1 MKHIVTYSIVFAA
14 SMALSGVGGF
24 LLTPAKD
31 APKQPNNA
39 VETPSTTTTSS
50 STVDDTSID
59 DEPTFIPIELT
70 PVDYLIDGLL
80 NMKSLKA
87 NGNIDIIYTDYNVS
101 LTDFDLYLT
110 LETFSDIAVNLNTN
124 LKYHEGYTPLNVS
137 FLDDTIYC
145 SVLGNDIK
153 LQTSDFSDIG
163 DILNSFGIEMQTP
176 AIFEGVSLDSIMEEM
191 KTMQYSPLVE
201 GGYEFTV
208 CLFGLNIYLTCDNDY
223 SLTSLDVSGELEG
236 INLNVSLNTVIKN
249 EIIDYVISPE
259 TEDRIYQPFNS
270 FFPFIR
276 SIGELANQTQF
287 GISLTGTVQNINKE
301 DALTIDGDLQFDL
314 NNNSGEGK
322 LSIVDRSD
330 KTYVTETDEVYP
342 THNIEINV
350 DNEDMKFKYNEGM
363 YGKFTI
369 TTLQDLITLISSF
382 LESDNP
388 IMLLLQNRLIIPDL
402 SSSIISRIMNGE
414 FELLFNDYI
423 KKLYADESI
432 IDIIISKDLLGI
444 DGDLELVIGLDE
456 TQNLKYINIPNFT
469 LGEQVI
475 NFEATLV
482 SYNNEY
488 QKLPAETEVRYFDFS
503 EIQILLALGL
513 DTAEISY
520 FHLVG
525 ELNLPMKL
533 LSIFDLSNICKD
545 IGLEIEIFNDMSDL
559 STRVNAKLTNIPAIK
574 GVNTSLF
581 SGEQGKTLEVYYDN
595 EFIYFNRIE
604 HFKKQDKSY
613 TCKVGT
619 DEIMEN
625 NNIIRYLLGFGLG
638 LSDSIMKQL
647 MSTFTTSTPR
657 TSPLDLS
664 NIFNDYVYNVDAEVT
679 DWNNETRTYKRNW
692 YLDINVGYLANN
704 ADLKSLV
711 VSIYGDNVSGLEGE
725 YLQFIAVEFNIN
737 AGSGAFTCSVD
748 LDAELIDID
757 PNITPDVFN
766 TIESY
771 VLLNEYCLN
780 HINDSP
786 ASFSY

>member
-14 SMALSGVGGF
+14 SMVLSGVGGF

-50 STVDDTSID
+50 STVDNTSID

-87 NGNIDIIYTDYNVS
+87 NGNIDIAYTGYNVS

-124 LKYHEGYTPLNVS
+124 LNYHEGYTPLNVS

-145 SVLGNDIK
+145 SLLGNDIK

-223 SLTSLDVSGELEG
+223 SLTSLNVSGELEG

-259 TEDRIYQPFNS
+259 TEEKIYQPFNS

-330 KTYVTETDEVYP
+330 KTYVTETEEIYP

-388 IMLLLQNRLIIPDL
+388 IMLLLQDRLIIPDL

-482 SYNNEY
+482 SYNDEY
-488 QKLPAETEVRYFDFS
+488 QKLPAETEVKYFDFS

-559 STRVNAKLTNIPAIK
+559 STRVNAKLTNIPAIT
-574 GVNTSLF
+574 GINSSLF
-581 SGEQGKTLEVYYDN
+581 SGEKGKTLEVYYDN

-638 LSDSIMKQL
+638 LSDSIMKQHL
-647 MSTFTTSTPR
+647 
-657 TSPLDLS
+657 LL
-664 NIFNDYVYNVDAEVT
+664 
-679 DWNNETRTYKRNW
+679 
-692 YLDINVGYLANN
+692 L
-704 ADLKSLV
+704 
-711 VSIYGDNVSGLEGE
+711 
-725 YLQFIAVEFNIN
+725 LQ
-737 AGSGAFTCSVD
+737 
-748 LDAELIDID
+748 EL
-757 PNITPDVFN
+757 
-766 TIESY
+766 
-771 VLLNEYCLN
+771 L
-780 HINDSP
+780 H
-786 ASFSY
+786 

>member
-14 SMALSGVGGF
+14 SMVLSGVGGF

-87 NGNIDIIYTDYNVS
+87 NGNIDITYTDYNVS

-145 SVLGNDIK
+145 SLLGNDIK
-153 LQTSDFSDIG
+153 LQTSDFSDIT

-223 SLTSLDVSGELEG
+223 SLTSLNVSGELEG
-236 INLNVSLNTVIKN
+236 INLNVSLNTVIKY

-259 TEDRIYQPFNS
+259 TEERIYQPFNS

-322 LSIVDRSD
+322 LSIVDQSD

-388 IMLLLQNRLIIPDL
+388 IMLLLQDRLIIPHL
-402 SSSIISRIMNGE
+402 SSS
-414 FELLFNDYI
+414 
-423 KKLYADESI
+423 K
-432 IDIIISKDLLGI
+432 
-444 DGDLELVIGLDE
+444 
-456 TQNLKYINIPNFT
+456 
-469 LGEQVI
+469 
-475 NFEATLV
+475 
-482 SYNNEY
+482 
-488 QKLPAETEVRYFDFS
+488 
-503 EIQILLALGL
+503 
-513 DTAEISY
+513 
-520 FHLVG
+520 
-525 ELNLPMKL
+525 
-533 LSIFDLSNICKD
+533 
-545 IGLEIEIFNDMSDL
+545 
-559 STRVNAKLTNIPAIK
+559 
-574 GVNTSLF
+574 
-581 SGEQGKTLEVYYDN
+581 
-595 EFIYFNRIE
+595 
-604 HFKKQDKSY
+604 
-613 TCKVGT
+613 
-619 DEIMEN
+619 
-625 NNIIRYLLGFGLG
+625 
-638 LSDSIMKQL
+638 
-647 MSTFTTSTPR
+647 
-657 TSPLDLS
+657 
-664 NIFNDYVYNVDAEVT
+664 
-679 DWNNETRTYKRNW
+679 
-692 YLDINVGYLANN
+692 
-704 ADLKSLV
+704 
-711 VSIYGDNVSGLEGE
+711 
-725 YLQFIAVEFNIN
+725 
-737 AGSGAFTCSVD
+737 
-748 LDAELIDID
+748 
-757 PNITPDVFN
+757 
-766 TIESY
+766 
-771 VLLNEYCLN
+771 
-780 HINDSP
+780 
-786 ASFSY
+786 